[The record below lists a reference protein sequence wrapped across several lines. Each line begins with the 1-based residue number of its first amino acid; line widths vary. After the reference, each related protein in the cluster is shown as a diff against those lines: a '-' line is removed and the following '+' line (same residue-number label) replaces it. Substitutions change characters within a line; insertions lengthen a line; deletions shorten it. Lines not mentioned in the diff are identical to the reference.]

1 MIITTY
7 EEALAA
13 IGTPAAAIEVADWD
27 STIKPTDNLRAP
39 VGYCGV
45 EGAILDRQAAI
56 LFE

>member
-7 EEALAA
+7 EEALAS
-13 IGTPAAAIEVADWD
+13 IGTPASEIEVAEWD
-27 STIKPTDNLRAP
+27 STIKPTGHIISP
-39 VGYCGV
+39 VGHCCV

>member
-1 MIITTY
+1 VIITTY

-13 IGTPAAAIEVADWD
+13 IGAPASEIEVAEWD
-27 STIKPTDNLRAP
+27 AAIKPTGHIISP
-39 VGYCGV
+39 VRYCGV